1 MKGNAMRKF
10 DIQPAGERAQRGITL
25 IGFILVLIV
34 VCFFGYMGMVLGP
47 AYNEYF
53 SVKKAVNTVA
63 GASTPNSSD
72 INELRKALDRQ
83 FNVDYVN
90 SVEGKDAK
98 LIRAKDGNIL
108 EMKYEVRKPFLYNI
122 DFVMSFAH
130 SAKLGSKHA
139 GD

>member
-1 MKGNAMRKF
+1 MKGNAMTHSGKSH
-10 DIQPAGERAQRGITL
+10 ASARAQRGITL
-25 IGFILVLIV
+25 IGFILVLVV

-47 AYNEYF
+47 SYNEYF

-63 GASTPNSSD
+63 AASTPNSTD
-72 INELRKALDRQ
+72 IEELRKALDRQ
-83 FNVDYVN
+83 FNVDYVD

-98 LIRAKDGNIL
+98 LIRAKGGNTL
-108 EMKYEVRKPFLYNI
+108 EMNYEVRKPFLYNI

-130 SAKLGSKHA
+130 SAPLGSKTA